1 MINYQRLRH
10 WRFTDV
16 EHTYSVDDTIRYAL
30 ALGCGQDPTDERQLQ
45 FVNDPSPG
53 LPLALPTFAVVLGY
67 PGSWMAD
74 PETGIDFG
82 QIVHGQ
88 ESIVLHRPLPAA
100 GTVLARHR
108 VVRIVDKGPRRGA
121 TITYDKDLFDQSN
134 GAHLATV
141 THTTFARGD
150 GGFSAVDGVSD
161 APLPPPPLVPNR
173 EPDQRL
179 DMTTLPQQAL
189 MYRLCADRNPL
200 HSTPSVARAAGF
212 DRPIL
217 HGLCTF
223 GIAGRALLAAWCD
236 HDPTRLKS
244 LAARFTAPVLPG
256 DTLSVEMYRE
266 SDAVLFRVRVTARD
280 KTVLD
285 GGRAVMAL

>member
-1 MINYQRLRH
+1 MINYQHLRH
-10 WRFTDV
+10 WRFADV
-16 EHTYSVDDTIRYAL
+16 EHTYSVDDTMRYAL

-45 FVNDPSPG
+45 FVNDTSPG

-74 PETGIDFG
+74 PETGIDFS

-108 VVRIVDKGPRRGA
+108 VVRIVDKGPGRGA

-161 APLPPPPLVPNR
+161 APLPPPPLLPHR

-212 DRPIL
+212 ERPIL

-236 HDPTRLKS
+236 HDPSRLKS

-266 SDAVLFRVRVTARD
+266 SDAVLFRVRVTGRD